1 MNEKIAEMKPA
12 LLQLISSHQFA
23 GLDHEDPH
31 THLYTFYEL
40 CGSVGISGDDEE
52 ALFMRLFP
60 FSLTGKAKAWL
71 QSQPNQSLTS
81 WRDVETSWTNGYTVI
96 ED

>member
-1 MNEKIAEMKPA
+1 MKPA
-12 LLQLISSHQFA
+12 LLQLISSHQFS

-40 CGSVGISGDDEE
+40 CGSVGVSGADEE

-60 FSLTGKAKAWL
+60 FSLNGKAKAWL
-71 QSQPNQSLTS
+71 HS
-81 WRDVETSWTNGYTVI
+81 
-96 ED
+96 